1 MRTIYLDA
9 RKLEKKEEAHFYLKE
24 VLNFP
29 DYYGENLDALYDC
42 LMEEPSLHIIISNKN
57 GFKEQQFLFEND
69 SIAKSFDKNYNS
81 QIEKIQDNI
90 DSDYGIKINN
100 IAYTN
105 RYVVIYW

>member
-42 LMEEPSLHIIISNKN
+42 LMEETSLHIIISYKN
-57 GFKEQQFLFEND
+57 EAGDYGNRILSVMEDAQKEND
-69 SIAKSFDKNYNS
+69 GLNLTM
-81 QIEKIQDNI
+81 E
-90 DSDYGIKINN
+90 
-100 IAYTN
+100 
-105 RYVVIYW
+105 

>member
-42 LMEEPSLHIIISNKN
+42 LMEETSLHIIISYKN
-57 GFKEQQFLFEND
+57 EAGDYGNRILSVMEDAQKEND
-69 SIAKSFDKNYNS
+69 GL
-81 QIEKIQDNI
+81 KIT
-90 DSDYGIKINN
+90 
-100 IAYTN
+100 AEE
-105 RYVVIYW
+105 

>member
-42 LMEEPSLHIIISNKN
+42 LMEETSLHIIISYKN
-57 GFKEQQFLFEND
+57 EAG
-69 SIAKSFDKNYNS
+69 
-81 QIEKIQDNI
+81 
-90 DSDYGIKINN
+90 DYG
-100 IAYTN
+100 N
-105 RYVVIYW
+105 RILSVMEDAQKENVGLNLTME

>member
-42 LMEEPSLHIIISNKN
+42 LMEEPSLHIIISYKN
-57 GFKEQQFLFEND
+57 EAGDYGNRILSVMEDAQKEND
-69 SIAKSFDKNYNS
+69 GLNLTM
-81 QIEKIQDNI
+81 E
-90 DSDYGIKINN
+90 
-100 IAYTN
+100 
-105 RYVVIYW
+105 